1 MFSVFASRTREI
13 AENDRSVH
21 VLAAKHK
28 KKKKKGFSFTPC
40 FVIHH
45 PRAGKRAGIQ

>member
-28 KKKKKGFSFTPC
+28 KKKKGFSFTPC
-40 FVIHH
+40 FVMNYH
-45 PRAGKRAGIQ
+45 RAGKRAGIQ